1 MMQGIFVA
9 PEVIDADFEGET
21 KVMSHSPNGIS
32 VIKTG
37 QKFAQ
42 LILLTQVQTRKQVTG
57 NER

>member
-1 MMQGIFVA
+1 MQGIFVA
-9 PEVIDADFEGET
+9 PEVIDADFEGEI
-21 KVMSHSPNGIS
+21 KVMTHSLNEIS

-42 LILLTQVQTRKQVTG
+42 LIFFPLVQPRNQIMG